1 MFSNFFLWGGYNND
15 KTFLICIV
23 FVLISFLAG
32 VLPGHLLRCL
42 PGAFAVHADCRRL
55 CPGEWLSRFSFLQ

>member
-32 VLPGHLLRCL
+32 FLPDRLLRCL
-42 PGAFAVHADCRRL
+42 PGAFAVHAD
-55 CPGEWLSRFSFLQ
+55 